1 MRKGLVV
8 TLMAVILFFISSSRV
23 FATDQLLM
31 SKTKDKV
38 IFVQDENGK
47 FNYSWSFDKNE
58 YSKNDFEFDKEITF
72 KTDGL
77 YDINKL
83 IGNNDKKKLI
93 SFSHHGDLPGVA
105 TIKVPV
111 SDCFND
117 GSILSL
123 YYYDKKNEKVN
134 LVEEKLE
141 VINGFVTFQI
151 SHCSDYFVTMSIV
164 NEASEESS
172 TGTIIIGMIVV
183 IVGLV
188 GFTIFKNKK

>member
-1 MRKGLVV
+1 MRKCLVV